1 MGCASQVDAT
11 IDIRSKMAQHAQALS
26 TSELLRIIRSFNQAV
41 TESRSTWQPALPLEM
56 GFVEGLQ
63 KPPASA
69 GLDNDDKS
77 QVTPKQ
83 ARVEPEYRPDAPVTS
98 QAKPVGDPAAPSA
111 VATAKPEQPVI
122 GESEA
127 SPQDQQATQT
137 LSDAW
142 PKILD
147 LVRRQNSKANGLLNS
162 CKGRYMRGNAVYLIF
177 ASDILKENMEKR
189 ENLDAVEFVLAKVF
203 QRQIGV
209 KCQVD
214 TARRDSIPAGVDDD
228 GMVAAALRDLGGEIV
243 DIQ

>member
-1 MGCASQVDAT
+1 M
-11 IDIRSKMAQHAQALS
+11 
-26 TSELLRIIRSFNQAV
+26 
-41 TESRSTWQPALPLEM
+41 
-56 GFVEGLQ
+56 
-63 KPPASA
+63 
-69 GLDNDDKS
+69 
-77 QVTPKQ
+77 
-83 ARVEPEYRPDAPVTS
+83 
-98 QAKPVGDPAAPSA
+98 KPVGDPTAPST
-111 VATAKPEQPVI
+111 VASAKPEQPVI

-147 LVRRQNSKANGLLNS
+147 QVGKQNFKAKGMLNS
-162 CKGRYMRGNAVYLIF
+162 CKGRYMRGNEVYLIF
-177 ASDILKENMEKR
+177 ASDILKNMMEKR

-214 TARRDSIPAGVDDD
+214 TAQRDSIPAGVDDD